1 MLKNIIVAL
10 GIVALTSTSALA
22 ATKAHKA
29 KPAIHK
35 VAGADSKPIT
45 AKAKKGKKA
54 KKEPKAEPV
63 PTEDIEK

>member
-10 GIVALTSTSALA
+10 GIAALTSTSALA

-35 VAGADSKPIT
+35 VAGADSKPIA
-45 AKAKKGKKA
+45 AKAKKVRKA
-54 KKEPKAEPV
+54 KKAPKAEP
-63 PTEDIEK
+63 TATDGSEK